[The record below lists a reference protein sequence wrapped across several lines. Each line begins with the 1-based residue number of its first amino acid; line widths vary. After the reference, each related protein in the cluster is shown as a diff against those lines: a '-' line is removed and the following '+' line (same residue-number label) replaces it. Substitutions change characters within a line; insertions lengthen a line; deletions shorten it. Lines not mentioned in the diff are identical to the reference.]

1 MNSSISIATLQSE
14 ILTFFFTFKTGV
26 NLLNLLQMT
35 HQLSGRCDAAASISV
50 TVQTDS
56 TKPLVCSL
64 HIIIV

>member
-14 ILTFFFTFKTGV
+14 SLTFITFNTDV
-26 NLLNLLQMT
+26 NLLHLLQMT
-35 HQLSGRCDAAASISV
+35 RQLSGRCDDAASISV